1 MEEGERIILTDRL
14 EIDIIE
20 LPKLSI
26 TEEKENEDLMN
37 WLYFIENPENERV
50 VEKMKENKELKQAK
64 EELEKMSQDEYMQK
78 IAELRE
84 KAILDEKS
92 LYNTGY
98 SDGIQEMEK
107 KMQEMAKKMK
117 SKKLPIELNEIK
129 KIANRIN
136 SRNNWIIE
144 RGNRKT
150 VTSKIKGLN
159 LAKNVDTICIY
170 AFHNSTFV
178 DFQARNNLPH
188 HKLEHLLLKQSKILN
203 IQQQNIVLNKVLLLQ
218 EQNLQNLFQKD

>member
-117 SKKLPIELNEIK
+117 SKKLPIELIVEITGLSK
-129 KIANRIN
+129 EE
-136 SRNNWIIE
+136 IE
-144 RGNRKT
+144 
-150 VTSKIKGLN
+150 
-159 LAKNVDTICIY
+159 
-170 AFHNSTFV
+170 
-178 DFQARNNLPH
+178 
-188 HKLEHLLLKQSKILN
+188 KL
-203 IQQQNIVLNKVLLLQ
+203 
-218 EQNLQNLFQKD
+218 

>member
-1 MEEGERIILTDRL
+1 MFIVP
-14 EIDIIE
+14 IE

-26 TEEKENEDLMN
+26 TDEKENEELMT

-117 SKKLPIELNEIK
+117 SKKLPIELIVEITGLSK
-129 KIANRIN
+129 EE
-136 SRNNWIIE
+136 IE
-144 RGNRKT
+144 
-150 VTSKIKGLN
+150 
-159 LAKNVDTICIY
+159 
-170 AFHNSTFV
+170 
-178 DFQARNNLPH
+178 
-188 HKLEHLLLKQSKILN
+188 KL
-203 IQQQNIVLNKVLLLQ
+203 
-218 EQNLQNLFQKD
+218 

>member
-1 MEEGERIILTDRL
+1 MEGLAEIKQAQSKWQIMEEGGRIILTDRL

-50 VEKMKENKELKQAK
+50 IEKMKENKELKQAK

-98 SDGIQEMEK
+98 SDGIQEMKK

-117 SKKLPIELNEIK
+117 SKKLTIELIVEITGLSK
-129 KIANRIN
+129 EE
-136 SRNNWIIE
+136 IE
-144 RGNRKT
+144 
-150 VTSKIKGLN
+150 
-159 LAKNVDTICIY
+159 
-170 AFHNSTFV
+170 
-178 DFQARNNLPH
+178 
-188 HKLEHLLLKQSKILN
+188 KL
-203 IQQQNIVLNKVLLLQ
+203 
-218 EQNLQNLFQKD
+218 